1 MWEPR
6 SLLTG
11 KLAFPKFRY
20 KIPQRR
26 TDSVL
31 GINSPS
37 RCTCTPRPAASS
49 FKMPVAA
56 APVLTFP
63 ELGAQLAPVESTRD
77 GALVEVTTHF
87 KRRAHWWQSSALIV
101 GNVVGTGVLSMPYAA
116 AGLGWVMSAFA
127 LLIFAF
133 ASTYAGVLLARV
145 RNDFHPKCSSYAELA
160 YAIAGRRFGLF
171 TRCMVVSGWVML
183 LPYYLIGTADSLRVL
198 FQADAVLCTWQWTS
212 IVALLLLLPLQLT
225 TLTSISYL
233 TWPSTLAIL
242 IAILLIIAGFGGG
255 SSSSDS
261 SARVGTTSTG
271 MPRGGTF
278 LDAYG
283 SLASFVSCPR

>member
-1 MWEPR
+1 
-6 SLLTG
+6 
-11 KLAFPKFRY
+11 
-20 KIPQRR
+20 
-26 TDSVL
+26 
-31 GINSPS
+31 
-37 RCTCTPRPAASS
+37 
-49 FKMPVAA
+49 MPVDA

-63 ELGAQLAPVESTRD
+63 ELSAQLTPVESTTRD
-77 GALVEVTTHF
+77 GPLVEITTHF

-101 GNVVGTGVLSMPYAA
+101 GNVVGTGVLSIPYAA

-133 ASTYAGVLLARV
+133 ASAYAGVLLARV
-145 RNDFHPKCSSYAELA
+145 RNDFHPKCSSYADLA

-242 IAILLIIAGFGGG
+242 IAILLIIAGFGGV

-261 SARVGTTSTG
+261 SPRVGTTSMG
-271 MPRGGTF
+271 MPRGGAF
-278 LDAYG
+278 LDTYG

>member
-1 MWEPR
+1 
-6 SLLTG
+6 
-11 KLAFPKFRY
+11 
-20 KIPQRR
+20 
-26 TDSVL
+26 
-31 GINSPS
+31 
-37 RCTCTPRPAASS
+37 
-49 FKMPVAA
+49 MPVDA

-63 ELGAQLAPVESTRD
+63 ELSAQLTPVESTTRD
-77 GALVEVTTHF
+77 GPLVEITTHF

-101 GNVVGTGVLSMPYAA
+101 GNVVGTGVLSIPYAA

-133 ASTYAGVLLARV
+133 ASAYAGVLLARV
-145 RNDFHPKCSSYAELA
+145 RNDFHPKCSSYADLA

-242 IAILLIIAGFGGG
+242 IAILLIIAGFGGVS

-261 SARVGTTSTG
+261 SPRVGTTSMG
-271 MPRGGTF
+271 MPRGGAF
-278 LDAYG
+278 LDTYG